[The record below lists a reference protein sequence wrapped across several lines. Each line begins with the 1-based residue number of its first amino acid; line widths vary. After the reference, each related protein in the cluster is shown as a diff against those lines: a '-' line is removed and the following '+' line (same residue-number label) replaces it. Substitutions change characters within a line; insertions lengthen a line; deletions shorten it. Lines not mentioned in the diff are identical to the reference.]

1 VEEFA
6 ANSNIGDGIVGF
18 HAQQAIEKWIKAVLA
33 AHSVRYEYGH
43 DLRYFIELVEDAG
56 LAFPFTTPAV
66 VALSEYAVPLRY
78 EDLLDEEP
86 LVRRAAPPIGA
97 LHR

>member
-1 VEEFA
+1 MEEFA